1 MLDPL
6 FNIIMIIEVILT
18 LSYSFTCRFSLK
30 TVLVSL
36 MGHTPSTVS
45 GEMLTCASNVERIV
59 VTSS

>member
-1 MLDPL
+1 
-6 FNIIMIIEVILT
+6 MIIEVILK